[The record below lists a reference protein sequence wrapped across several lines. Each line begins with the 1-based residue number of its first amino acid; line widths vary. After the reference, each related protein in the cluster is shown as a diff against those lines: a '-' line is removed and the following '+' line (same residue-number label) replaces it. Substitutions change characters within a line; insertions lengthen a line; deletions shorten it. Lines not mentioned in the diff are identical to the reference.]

1 MRCED
6 LGGKRRRDHFRRVV
20 VPMLKSPSRSLVAA
34 EEAAAKDEGKEAGE
48 GVPGYAGT
56 ATAMEV
62 APPGRKRDREDP
74 FLGNRDELV
83 AEIATLSHLD

>member
-1 MRCED
+1 
-6 LGGKRRRDHFRRVV
+6 
-20 VPMLKSPSRSLVAA
+20 
-34 EEAAAKDEGKEAGE
+34 
-48 GVPGYAGT
+48 
-56 ATAMEV
+56 MEV